1 MKNSNDAGK
10 VIGALLVG
18 TLVGAALGVLFAPHK
33 GSKTRGKL
41 VKGAKK
47 IAEDLLEKVKEEAN
61 VLRNKAEEL
70 ENLAENKVHNMVNS
84 VKQKAENLTHRN
96 AEQEINKQ

>member
-1 MKNSNDAGK
+1 MKNSNDTGK

-18 TLVGAALGVLFAPHK
+18 TLLGAALGVLFAPYK

-41 VKGAKK
+41 VQGAKE
-47 IAEDLLEKVKEEAN
+47 IAEDLMEKVKEEATA
-61 VLRNKAEEL
+61 LRNKAEEL
-70 ENLAENKVHNMVNS
+70 ETLAEDKMHNVVNN

>member
-1 MKNSNDAGK
+1 MKNSNDTGK

-18 TLVGAALGVLFAPHK
+18 TLLGAALGVLFAPYK
-33 GSKTRGKL
+33 GSKTRSKL
-41 VKGAKK
+41 VAGAKE
-47 IAEDLLEKVKEEAN
+47 IAEDLMEKVKEEATA
-61 VLRNKAEEL
+61 LRNKAEEL
-70 ENLAENKVHNMVNS
+70 ETLAEDKMHNVVNN